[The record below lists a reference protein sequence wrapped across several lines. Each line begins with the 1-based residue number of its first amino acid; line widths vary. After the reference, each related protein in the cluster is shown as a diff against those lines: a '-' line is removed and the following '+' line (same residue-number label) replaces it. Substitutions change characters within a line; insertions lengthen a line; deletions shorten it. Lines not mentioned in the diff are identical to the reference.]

1 MNVVAIPARL
11 SFTPLED
18 LMQVIQEL
26 RAVSSSKRPFPN
38 NTNESGSEVSQSKRI
53 SFEHMLPWMSFLIS
67 PSQVFKV
74 RWILHVILL
83 GYHSI
88 RCAMLIKP
96 RGYAFGL
103 GAPRKPQE

>member
-1 MNVVAIPARL
+1 MNVVAIPSRL
-11 SFTPLED
+11 TFSTLT
-18 LMQVIQEL
+18 LCK
-26 RAVSSSKRPFPN
+26 SSKS
-38 NTNESGSEVSQSKRI
+38 SGPCPRVSALSRTIQIGVEVSQSKRI

-88 RCAMLIKP
+88 RCAMPIKP
-96 RGYAFGL
+96 RGYAFRL
-103 GAPRKPQE
+103 GAPRKTQE